1 MTKKKWNKFDQET
14 KDFIIK
20 ISKERNCSL
29 DEAWYY
35 IIAVGG
41 AVNLLA
47 MLLKQCR
54 LGGVCH
60 LGGGGAADLFAT

>member
-1 MTKKKWNKFDQET
+1 MTKRQWNKFDQET

-29 DEAWYY
+29 DEAWQH

-41 AVNLLA
+41 ALNLLA
-47 MLLKQCR
+47 MLLK
-54 LGGVCH
+54 
-60 LGGGGAADLFAT
+60 